1 MTTPQRG
8 PADQS
13 LPPTPQRAPTAPGA
27 PGTPE
32 APDPERLGHS
42 EALEAELATLE
53 ATLETMVPPRPSDA
67 QPDTTTG
74 TDGADGSRVEGT
86 ATPTS

>member
-13 LPPTPQRAPTAPGA
+13 LPPTPQRAPTAPTA

-32 APDPERLGHS
+32 APDPERLAHS

-53 ATLETMVPPRPSDA
+53 ATLETMVPPRPQDA
-67 QPDTTTG
+67 RPG
-74 TDGADGSRVEGT
+74 
-86 ATPTS
+86 ATPSSDDARVS